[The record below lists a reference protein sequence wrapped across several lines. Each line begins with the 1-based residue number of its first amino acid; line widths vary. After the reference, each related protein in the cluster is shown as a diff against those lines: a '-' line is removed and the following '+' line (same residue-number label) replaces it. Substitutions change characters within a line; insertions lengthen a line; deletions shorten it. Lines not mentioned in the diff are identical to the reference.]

1 MAKASDNVFPKVLL
15 GMQTSAPSAPADASW
30 KMYSK
35 ANGIFARSSNAEVGP
50 FGTGG
55 AATLLVSRVVRTAGD
70 ISTTSTTFVDATS
83 LSIVGTTGARRCLV
97 GFTGFVYHGTNQA
110 GIYIQLDID
119 GTDQGGAFG
128 MVGETTI
135 SGGNDAHNASFV
147 YMTDVL
153 TAASHTFKIQWRV
166 TSGTGNMYAG
176 TDVPATFWVSELS
189 A

>member
-1 MAKASDNVFPKVLL
+1 MAETTLPALLSTGDHASRPAAADIGSGGLYSCTDHDLVY
-15 GMQTSAPSAPADASW
+15 QTDGSSW
-30 KMYSK
+30 TTW
-35 ANGIFARSSNAEVGP
+35 A
-50 FGTGG
+50 TLG
-55 AATLLVSRVVRTAGD
+55 AALPTLLKSRVVRTAGD
-70 ISTTSTTFVDATS
+70 ISTTSTSFVDATS
-83 LSIVGTTGARRCLV
+83 LSITGSTGARRCLV
-97 GFTGFVYHGTNQA
+97 GFTGFVYHGSNQA

-128 MVGETTI
+128 MTGEVTV

-153 TAASHTFKIQWRV
+153 TAASHTFKIRWRV

-176 TDVPATFWVSELS
+176 TDVPATFWVAEL